1 MKKAKIILVLTSLL
15 ISISLLFT
23 LDASAQMFIEY
34 YNPAAT
40 ATPAGSYYYVVTDP
54 MPYNDVTLSWQFSKG
69 MDGKFVQDISNITVK
84 EKGSSTEI
92 TFNTSAGT
100 TTSPAPGYEYDT
112 SSLLIQN
119 PDFTYLK
126 VGSGTAVPQYRLL
139 TLKPTTVT
147 FDPNKTYVVTID
159 NSTTLEGGTTRTFQA
174 NNNNILQHVYSFE
187 FQTTSDDIDADGIA
201 DNVDNCPT
209 VCNPRQLDA
218 DTDNIGDVCDAT
230 PNCGWGCGQA
240 ACELQGQCDAD
251 GDGIVDADDN
261 CPNVYNPQQ
270 LDANS
275 NGTGDCCD
283 TAPGCGGCGQTACDQ
298 QCTL

>member
-1 MKKAKIILVLTSLL
+1 MLL
-15 ISISLLFT
+15 H
-23 LDASAQMFIEY
+23 
-34 YNPAAT
+34 
-40 ATPAGSYYYVVTDP
+40 DP

-92 TFNTSAGT
+92 KFNTSAGT
-100 TTSPAPGYEYDT
+100 TITPAPGYEYDT

-139 TLKPTTVT
+139 TLKPTTVA
-147 FDPNKTYVVTID
+147 FEPNKTYVVTID
-159 NSTTLEGGTTRTFQA
+159 NSTTLDNGTTRTFQA

-187 FQTTSDDIDADGIA
+187 FQTASDDTDADGIA

-209 VCNPRQLDA
+209 VCNPQQLDA

-230 PNCGWGCGQA
+230 PGCGGCGQP

-275 NGTGDCCD
+275 NATGDCCD
-283 TAPGCGGCGQTACDQ
+283 TTPGCGGCGQPACDQ